1 MSQPLR
7 SPSKVLLESQPATA
21 VPRPASALPAPA
33 EELRSTAQALLAI
46 RLEALFDSAP
56 RELLQYADRAAGDR
70 SRRQIL
76 DLMRTLDFER
86 PRLLRSFAHAIGR
99 SFQALPRTAAAIEDD
114 EQAALLGLAIKTT
127 QLTPLALELR
137 DRLAHAA
144 RALGAE
150 VSPAALSP
158 VALCQAWAAA
168 LEAIDL
174 PLAERLVGL
183 HLFDR
188 HVLSRAAQLYDAALD
203 VLDRHGWRG
212 PDQAAPETCLPLSRF
227 GDSQ

>member
-1 MSQPLR
+1 MSQ
-7 SPSKVLLESQPATA
+7 VLPVRPQVSLEPQPATA
-21 VPRPASALPAPA
+21 APRPLSALPAPA
-33 EELRSTAQALLAI
+33 EELRSTAQALLAV

-56 RELLQYADRAAGDR
+56 RELLQHADRTAGDR
-70 SRRQIL
+70 SRRPIL

-99 SFQALPRTAAAIEDD
+99 SFQALPREAAATDDD

-127 QLTPLALELR
+127 QLTPLALQLR
-137 DRLAHAA
+137 DRLVHAA

-158 VALCQAWAAA
+158 AALCQAWAAA

-174 PLAERLVGL
+174 PLPERLLGL

-188 HVLSRAAQLYDAALD
+188 HVLSRAAELYDAALD

-212 PDQAAPETCLPLSRF
+212 PETAARATCVPLSHF